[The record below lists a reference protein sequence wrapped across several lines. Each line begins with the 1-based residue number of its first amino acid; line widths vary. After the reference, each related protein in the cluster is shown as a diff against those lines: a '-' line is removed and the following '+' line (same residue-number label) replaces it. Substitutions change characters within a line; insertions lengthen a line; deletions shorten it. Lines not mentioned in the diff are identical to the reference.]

1 MNDIPFGGKA
11 CSRTDYKS
19 AKIIVFPVPYDYTA
33 TWQKGA
39 ALGPDAIIGASEH
52 VELYDIE
59 TDSEVHLHGMHTFRL
74 PYLPS
79 SPEELPRVIRGNL
92 SSFIK
97 DGKFPVML
105 GGNHSIT
112 PGAVQG
118 VKDYFSDL
126 TVLQL
131 DAHADLRESYNGSM
145 FNHACVMARIKEVCQ
160 AVQVGIRSMD
170 REELNRLDKSR
181 VFFAR
186 DIFLRDDWIE
196 RVVDLLSFN
205 VYVTIDLDVFDPS
218 IIPSTGT
225 PEPGGLDW
233 RQVIGLLEKVAKD
246 RRVVG
251 FDVVELMPN
260 KHNKAP
266 DFIAAKLVFQ
276 FLSCIFKNRIMS
288 GDS

>member
-1 MNDIPFGGKA
+1 VNDIPFCGKDA
-11 CSRTDYKS
+11 HQTDYKS

-39 ALGPDAIIGASEH
+39 NLGPEAILEASAH

-59 TDSEVHLHGMHTFRL
+59 TGIEVHSYGIHTLQFPHL
-74 PYLPS
+74 AK
-79 SPEELPRVIRGNL
+79 SPEKLTRIIRQHF

-118 VKDYFSDL
+118 IKEYFSDL
-126 TVLQL
+126 SVLQL
-131 DAHADLRESYNGSM
+131 DAHADLKESYNGSP
-145 FNHACVMARIKEVCQ
+145 FNHACVMARVKEICP
-160 AVQVGIRSMD
+160 AVQVGIRSLG
-170 REELNRLDKSR
+170 REEYEKLDTSR

-186 DIFLRDDWIE
+186 DIVFRDDWIDNVIE
-196 RVVDLLSFN
+196 LLSSH

-218 IIPSTGT
+218 IMPSTGT
-225 PEPGGLDW
+225 PEPGGLGW
-233 RQVIGLLEKVAKD
+233 YQIVGLLKQVAKE
-246 RRVVG
+246 RHVVG

-260 KHNKAP
+260 KDNKAP
-266 DFIAAKLVFQ
+266 DFIAAKLVYK
-276 FLSCIFKNRIMS
+276 FLSYIFTNR
-288 GDS
+288 

>member
-1 MNDIPFGGKA
+1 MNDIPFCGKDA
-11 CSRTDYKS
+11 HRAEYKS

-39 ALGPDAIIGASEH
+39 NLGPEAILEASAH

-59 TDSEVHLHGMHTFRL
+59 TGIEVHSYGIHTFQL
-74 PYLPS
+74 PHLPK
-79 SPEELPRVIRGNL
+79 SPEELTRIIRKNF

-118 VKDYFSDL
+118 IKEYFSDL
-126 TVLQL
+126 SVLQL
-131 DAHADLRESYNGSM
+131 DAHADLRESYNGSP
-145 FNHACVMARIKEVCQ
+145 FNHACVMARVKEICP
-160 AVQVGIRSMD
+160 AVQVGIRSLG
-170 REELNRLDKSR
+170 REEYEKLDTSR

-186 DIFLRDDWIE
+186 DIVFRDDWIDN
-196 RVVDLLSFN
+196 VVELLSSH

-218 IIPSTGT
+218 IMPSTGT
-225 PEPGGLDW
+225 PEPGGLGW
-233 RQVIGLLEKVAKD
+233 YQIIGLLKQVAKE
-246 RRVVG
+246 RHVVG

-260 KHNKAP
+260 KYNKAP
-266 DFIAAKLVFQ
+266 DFIAAKLVYK
-276 FLSCIFKNRIMS
+276 FLSYIFTNR
-288 GDS
+288 

>member
-1 MNDIPFGGKA
+1 MIDIPFGGKDA
-11 CSRTDYKS
+11 HQTDYKS

-39 ALGPDAIIGASEH
+39 NLGPKAILEASAH

-59 TDSEVHLHGMHTFRL
+59 TGIEVHLYGIHTFQLAHL
-74 PYLPS
+74 PK
-79 SPEELPRVIRGNL
+79 SPEKLTGIIRQHF

-118 VKDYFSDL
+118 IKEYFSDL

-131 DAHADLRESYNGSM
+131 DAHADLRESYNGSPL
-145 FNHACVMARIKEVCQ
+145 NHACVMARVKTICP
-160 AVQVGIRSMD
+160 AVQVGIRSLE
-170 REELNRLDKSR
+170 REEYEKLDRSS

-186 DIFLRDDWIE
+186 DIVFRDDWIDN
-196 RVVDLLSFN
+196 VVDLLSSH

-218 IIPSTGT
+218 IMPSTGT
-225 PEPGGLDW
+225 PEPGGLGW
-233 RQVIGLLEKVAKD
+233 YQIIGLLKRVAKE
-246 RRVVG
+246 RHVVG

-260 KHNKAP
+260 TYNKAP
-266 DFIAAKLVFQ
+266 DFMAAKLVYQ
-276 FLSCIFKNRIMS
+276 FLSYIFMNR
-288 GDS
+288 

>member
-1 MNDIPFGGKA
+1 MNDAPFGGKDA
-11 CSRTDYKS
+11 SQSDYTS

-33 TWQKGA
+33 TWQKGGDA
-39 ALGPDAIIGASEH
+39 GPEAIIEASAH
-52 VELYDIE
+52 LELYDIE
-59 TDSEVHLHGMHTFRL
+59 TDTEVHLQGIHTFPLLHPPRA
-74 PYLPS
+74 
-79 SPEELPRVIRGNL
+79 PEDMTQVIKQNF

-118 VKDYFSDL
+118 MKEYFSDL
-126 TVLQL
+126 CVLQL
-131 DAHADLRESYNGSM
+131 DAHADLRESYHGSL
-145 FNHACVMARIKEVCQ
+145 FNHACVMQRVREVCP

-170 REELNRLDKSR
+170 REECDRLDMAR

-186 DIFLRDDWIE
+186 DIFLKDDWID
-196 RVVDLLSFN
+196 RVVALLSSQ

-218 IIPSTGT
+218 VMPSTGT

-233 RQVIGLLEKVAKD
+233 YQVIGLLRKVAED
-246 RRVVG
+246 RYVVG

-260 KHNKAP
+260 KYNKAP
-266 DFIAAKLVFQ
+266 DFMAAKLVYK
-276 FLSCIFKNRIMS
+276 FLSYIFKNRHE
-288 GDS
+288 

>member
-1 MNDIPFGGKA
+1 VNDIPFCGKDA
-11 CSRTDYKS
+11 HWTDYKS

-39 ALGPDAIIGASEH
+39 NLGPKAILEASAH

-59 TDSEVHLHGMHTFRL
+59 TDIEVHLYGIHTFQL
-74 PYLPS
+74 SYLPK
-79 SPEELPRVIRGNL
+79 SPEKLTGIIRQHF

-118 VKDYFSDL
+118 IKEHFSDL

-131 DAHADLRESYNGSM
+131 DAHADLRESYNGSP
-145 FNHACVMARIKEVCQ
+145 FNHACVMARVKEICP
-160 AVQVGIRSMD
+160 AVQVGIRSLD
-170 REELNRLDKSR
+170 REEYEKLDTSR

-186 DIFLRDDWIE
+186 DIVFRDDWIDN
-196 RVVDLLSFN
+196 VVELLSSHA
-205 VYVTIDLDVFDPS
+205 YVTIDLDVFDPS
-218 IIPSTGT
+218 IMPSTGT
-225 PEPGGLDW
+225 PEPGGLGW
-233 RQVIGLLEKVAKD
+233 HQIVELLKQVAKE
-246 RRVVG
+246 RHVVG

-260 KHNKAP
+260 KYNKAP
-266 DFIAAKLVFQ
+266 DFMTAKPVSYTHLT
-276 FLSCIFKNRIMS
+276 LPTKA
-288 GDS
+288 

>member
-1 MNDIPFGGKA
+1 MKDVLFGGKD
-11 CSRTDYKS
+11 SNWTDYES

-39 ALGPDAIIGASEH
+39 ASGPEAIIEASAH

-59 TDSEVHLHGMHTFRL
+59 TDTEVHLQGIHTFQLHHL
-74 PYLPS
+74 PR
-79 SPEELPRVIRGNL
+79 SPEDMTQVMRQNL
-92 SSFIK
+92 FSFVR

-118 VKDYFSDL
+118 IKNQFSDL

-131 DAHADLRESYNGSM
+131 DAHADLRESYNGSL
-145 FNHACVMARIKEVCQ
+145 FNHACVMARVREVCP
-160 AVQVGIRSMD
+160 AVQVGIRSME
-170 REELNRLDKSR
+170 REEFDRLDRAR

-186 DIFLRDDWIE
+186 DILLQEDWIDK
-196 RVVDLLSFN
+196 VVDLLSSH

-218 IIPSTGT
+218 VMPSTGT

-233 RQVIGLLEKVAKD
+233 YQTVGLLRKVAEESH
-246 RRVVG
+246 VVG

-260 KHNKAP
+260 KYNKAP
-266 DFIAAKLVFQ
+266 DSMAAKLVYK
-276 FLSCIFKNRIMS
+276 FLSYIFKHR
-288 GDS
+288 

>member
-1 MNDIPFGGKA
+1 MNDIPFGGKDA
-11 CSRTDYKS
+11 HQTDYKS

-39 ALGPDAIIGASEH
+39 NLGPKAILEASAH

-59 TDSEVHLHGMHTFRL
+59 TGIEVHLYGIHTFQL
-74 PYLPS
+74 PHLPK
-79 SPEELPRVIRGNL
+79 SPEKLTGIIRQHF

-118 VKDYFSDL
+118 IKEYFSDL

-131 DAHADLRESYNGSM
+131 DAHADLRESYNGSPL
-145 FNHACVMARIKEVCQ
+145 NHACVMARVKTICP
-160 AVQVGIRSMD
+160 AVQVGIRSLE
-170 REELNRLDKSR
+170 REEYDRLDTSR

-186 DIFLRDDWIE
+186 DILFRNDWIDN
-196 RVVDLLSFN
+196 VVDLLSSH

-218 IIPSTGT
+218 IMPSTGT
-225 PEPGGLDW
+225 PEPGGLGW
-233 RQVIGLLEKVAKD
+233 YQIVGLLKRVAKE
-246 RRVVG
+246 RHVVG

-260 KHNKAP
+260 TYNKAP
-266 DFIAAKLVFQ
+266 DFMAAKLVYQ
-276 FLSCIFKNRIMS
+276 FLSYIFKNR
-288 GDS
+288 